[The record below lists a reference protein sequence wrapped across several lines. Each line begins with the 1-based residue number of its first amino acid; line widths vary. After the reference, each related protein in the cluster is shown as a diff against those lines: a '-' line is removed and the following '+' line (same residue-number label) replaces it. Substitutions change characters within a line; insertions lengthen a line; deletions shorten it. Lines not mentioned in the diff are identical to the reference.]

1 MFKRPSNRNFN
12 ELRNISLEAN
22 FSPYAEGSC
31 FAKFG
36 NTHVLCTASVESKLP
51 LWIRN
56 SGKGW
61 ITAEYGM
68 LPRSTHSRMD
78 REVTKGKPSGR
89 TQEIQRLIG
98 RSLRSVVNLGKLAE
112 FQIKVDCDV
121 IQADGGTRT
130 ASITGAWVAL
140 YQAINFL
147 LKSGKLSENPIIDQV
162 AAISCGICENQEL
175 IDLDYEED
183 SSAETDGNQNK
194 EIKELKDQLLRS
206 LAESENLR
214 KRTIKEIADAK
225 KYSHIYFIRDLV
237 SSVDNLQRA
246 LEAVPDDK
254 SQLSEPIKNLVIG
267 LEIVEKEILNTFEKH
282 SLKQINPLGEK
293 FDYNLHQAMFE
304 VPTNEKEPGYVVE
317 VSQKGYI
324 LHDRLVR
331 PAMVGISKKSE
342 EDTTEQNNKENE
354 KK

>member
-1 MFKRPSNRNFN
+1 VTSKTDNKDENYLEEN
-12 ELRNISLEAN
+12 TNIDQDT
-22 FSPYAEGSC
+22 
-31 FAKFG
+31 
-36 NTHVLCTASVESKLP
+36 NTGEVNVDKNGDEDISVEQ
-51 LWIRN
+51 
-56 SGKGW
+56 
-61 ITAEYGM
+61 TVE
-68 LPRSTHSRMD
+68 
-78 REVTKGKPSGR
+78 
-89 TQEIQRLIG
+89 
-98 RSLRSVVNLGKLAE
+98 
-112 FQIKVDCDV
+112 
-121 IQADGGTRT
+121 
-130 ASITGAWVAL
+130 
-140 YQAINFL
+140 
-147 LKSGKLSENPIIDQV
+147 
-162 AAISCGICENQEL
+162 
-175 IDLDYEED
+175 
-183 SSAETDGNQNK
+183 NQNK

-317 VSQKGYI
+317 VSQKGYL

-342 EDTTEQNNKENE
+342 EESTEQNNK
-354 KK
+354 KKSEQK

>member
-1 MFKRPSNRNFN
+1 MSKNKVTSKTDNKDENYLEENTNIDQDTNTGEVNVDKHGN
-12 ELRNISLEAN
+12 EDI
-22 FSPYAEGSC
+22 
-31 FAKFG
+31 
-36 NTHVLCTASVESKLP
+36 SVEQ
-51 LWIRN
+51 
-56 SGKGW
+56 
-61 ITAEYGM
+61 TVE
-68 LPRSTHSRMD
+68 
-78 REVTKGKPSGR
+78 
-89 TQEIQRLIG
+89 
-98 RSLRSVVNLGKLAE
+98 
-112 FQIKVDCDV
+112 
-121 IQADGGTRT
+121 
-130 ASITGAWVAL
+130 
-140 YQAINFL
+140 
-147 LKSGKLSENPIIDQV
+147 
-162 AAISCGICENQEL
+162 
-175 IDLDYEED
+175 
-183 SSAETDGNQNK
+183 NQNK

-342 EDTTEQNNKENE
+342 EVTTEQNNKENE